1 MGAFTLM
8 NTFSFSF
15 ETFIKNM
22 SEQIPL
28 AVLLVVVLILIGI
41 VLTLS
46 RRITLLTRGQ
56 KGGSLEDSIRSIETA
71 LREEQTF
78 KREMQ
83 TYLTGVEK
91 RLRTSARGIGVVRY
105 NAFAGTGSGGQQSF
119 SVAYVAENGT
129 GIIITTITARERV
142 SVFAK
147 PIKQFTADRELLP
160 EEAEALAEARRS
172 LAV

>member
-1 MGAFTLM
+1 M

-15 ETFIKNM
+15 ETALTNM
-22 SEQIPL
+22 SEQVPL
-28 AVLLVVVLILIGI
+28 VVLILVILILISI
-41 VLTLS
+41 VLALS

-56 KGGSLEDSIRSIETA
+56 KGASLEDSVRTIEA
-71 LREEQTF
+71 DLQEEQKF

-83 TYLTGVEK
+83 TYLTTVEK
-91 RLRTSARGIGVVRY
+91 RLRTTARGIGVVRF

-147 PIKQFTADRELLP
+147 PIKQFVADRELLP
-160 EEAEALAEARRS
+160 EEAEALAEARKS
-172 LAV
+172 LAI